1 MHKRSG
7 AGTSRPATVTLRGND
22 SASEPV
28 PGTVSN
34 PGDTHSTVARRCEHS
49 EDTRYNSLALEL
61 EKESMLMSKGSLI
74 VIC

>member
-1 MHKRSG
+1 VHKRSG

-34 PGDTHSTVARRCEHS
+34 PGDTHSTAARRCEHS
-49 EDTRYNSLALEL
+49 EETDM
-61 EKESMLMSKGSLI
+61 MLSCVYAGQVK
-74 VIC
+74 V